1 MKHARRLDA
10 LQRSAT
16 LAAGG
21 IQTVRVIQNFHNSI
35 SRAMCAVI
43 GRLVAALKSN
53 VCAAGEMR
61 FSVGATPML
70 KTRVTYCARMRMI
83 DGF

>member
-1 MKHARRLDA
+1 
-10 LQRSAT
+10 
-16 LAAGG
+16 
-21 IQTVRVIQNFHNSI
+21 
-35 SRAMCAVI
+35 MCAVI